1 MCVEDPIECFSTV
14 IIISSFELHLLNIL
28 YYYVNIL
35 LPLHYMDC
43 VYTHHMY
50 QPNHEAVACCETQNT
65 RELFLQGSSTT
76 DNAVTS
82 LITKCSRTDQSKH
95 NCRLESTRQRFKV

>member
-1 MCVEDPIECFSTV
+1 MLIFCCHDTIWIAST
-14 IIISSFELHLLNIL
+14 
-28 YYYVNIL
+28 
-35 LPLHYMDC
+35 P
-43 VYTHHMY
+43 TMY

-82 LITKCSRTDQSKH
+82 LITKCSRTGSVKAQ
-95 NCRLESTRQRFKV
+95 LQT